1 MASHQTATPATGDN
15 NPTTSTTCDVCSK
28 PALFMCSLCGANQS
42 PASTATVPRF
52 YCSVECQR
60 IDWPVHKTCCE
71 GSVRIQQERL
81 QQQQL
86 KEQQQNPPD
95 SSETLSNNPQ
105 IHQQSQSQQQ
115 RQTLPTLNAPA
126 PSTHGSS
133 NMTTSSNAAR
143 RFTGENDPT
152 EQERIMDMRFYM
164 KQIYTIIKPV
174 MCCIILSV
182 LWVKLS
188 NPVDS
193 IFDTGVP
200 ITVPSSVSVG
210 QVFGSSGNGTQDT
223 SSLMTAL
230 IILSQII
237 VATIIIMCLF
247 RYGQIKIIYGIFV
260 FVVMLLLGYFGYM
273 LGTTLLFVAALPLDY
288 ISFAFFLWNLV
299 AVGLAVIFWKG
310 PLFIQQGYLILM
322 SSMMAFS
329 LSQLPDLVTW
339 ILLGLLAIWDLIAV
353 LCPFGPLR
361 LLLES
366 AQTQD
371 QQLPA
376 ALLYSA
382 MVFMAAPGNHPSSR
396 VSPAVDQKSEFTQ
409 LRHIASLP
417 LATEHPTAGYNAR
430 DETPDNN
437 AGTYY
442 LSTTDQLEERPL
454 QADLS
459 SRGIELE
466 TMGDIRQNHP
476 GINTSNHDN
485 YEIPPVVDDTD
496 DDEDSGLKL
505 GLGDFVFYSVLVGR
519 ASLFDWITTMSTIVA
534 VTAGLSMTIFFLA
547 VYRKPL
553 PALPFSIAFGILFY
567 FLSAITLTPFLDHFV
582 IRPPIIIP
590 PTVGSS
596 LWVGKSVGGG
606 MIYL

>member
-1 MASHQTATPATGDN
+1 
-15 NPTTSTTCDVCSK
+15 
-28 PALFMCSLCGANQS
+28 
-42 PASTATVPRF
+42 
-52 YCSVECQR
+52 
-60 IDWPVHKTCCE
+60 
-71 GSVRIQQERL
+71 
-81 QQQQL
+81 
-86 KEQQQNPPD
+86 
-95 SSETLSNNPQ
+95 
-105 IHQQSQSQQQ
+105 
-115 RQTLPTLNAPA
+115 
-126 PSTHGSS
+126 
-133 NMTTSSNAAR
+133 
-143 RFTGENDPT
+143 
-152 EQERIMDMRFYM
+152 
-164 KQIYTIIKPV
+164 
-174 MCCIILSV
+174 
-182 LWVKLS
+182 
-188 NPVDS
+188 
-193 IFDTGVP
+193 
-200 ITVPSSVSVG
+200 
-210 QVFGSSGNGTQDT
+210 
-223 SSLMTAL
+223 
-230 IILSQII
+230 
-237 VATIIIMCLF
+237 
-247 RYGQIKIIYGIFV
+247 
-260 FVVMLLLGYFGYM
+260 M

-376 ALLYSA
+376 ALLY
-382 MVFMAAPGNHPSSR
+382 
-396 VSPAVDQKSEFTQ
+396 T
-409 LRHIASLP
+409 
-417 LATEHPTAGYNAR
+417 
-430 DETPDNN
+430 
-437 AGTYY
+437 
-442 LSTTDQLEERPL
+442 
-454 QADLS
+454 DLS

-505 GLGDFVFYSVLVGR
+505 GLGDFVFYSVLLTNPTLPLCR
-519 ASLFDWITTMSTIVA
+519 LALFDWITTMSTIVA